1 MNSALEY
8 QKIICK
14 ELSRARTLHF
24 AHIELQHRTI
34 EQQTE
39 FIDWTDCKLHELV
52 NCFTQA
58 LEKEQPEQHEQPDK
72 KKERRWWLEGNLK
85 YMAVSGEL

>member
-1 MNSALEY
+1 VKMNSALEY
-8 QKIICK
+8 QEIICK

-24 AHIELQHRTI
+24 AHVELQHRTT
-34 EQQTE
+34 EQQAE

-58 LEKEQPEQHEQPDK
+58 LEKEQPVQPEQPV
-72 KKERRWWLEGNLK
+72 KKERRPWWFDSKLDKIGL
-85 YMAVSGEL
+85 

>member
-1 MNSALEY
+1 MKSALEY

-24 AHIELQHRTI
+24 AHVELQHKTN
-34 EQQTE
+34 EQQAE
-39 FIDWTDCKLHELV
+39 FIDWTDCKLHELL

-58 LEKEQPEQHEQPDK
+58 LEKEQPEQPEQPV
-72 KKERRWWLEGNLK
+72 KKERRPWWLDSKLDKIGL
-85 YMAVSGEL
+85 